1 MPTVSKRKR
10 ISHNA
15 IKTRW
20 IDHNA
25 KLMKVDSLPPEVCF
39 FIRVNT
45 RKTVVEKSLEN
56 DLTKKVI
63 ENFPLPK
70 LGKIFFSG
78 KKISQN
84 FPLSPT

>member
-45 RKTVVEKSLEN
+45 RKTVVEKS
-56 DLTKKVI
+56 
-63 ENFPLPK
+63 
-70 LGKIFFSG
+70 
-78 KKISQN
+78 
-84 FPLSPT
+84 